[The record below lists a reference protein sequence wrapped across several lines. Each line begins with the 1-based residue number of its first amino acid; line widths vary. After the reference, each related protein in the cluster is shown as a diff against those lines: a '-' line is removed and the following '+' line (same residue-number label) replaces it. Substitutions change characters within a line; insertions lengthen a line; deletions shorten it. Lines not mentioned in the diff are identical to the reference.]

1 MRIAICDDEKEYL
14 DEASRLFLQYA
25 KDKNIE
31 ALIFPFSS
39 PSDLLDRIESGEFFD
54 IYILDIYMPGVSG
67 MSIAT
72 ELRAAGVQV
81 PIVFLTSSK
90 EHAIEAFGVNA
101 THYLLKPY
109 TKQNFFAALDKTVA
123 NMPLVDRT
131 EIVLKSDGGYRSIS
145 LDEIV
150 YCEAADNYQR
160 IYMKS
165 GSDFLV
171 RMTSAE
177 LYDKIGDTT
186 GFFRCGRR
194 YILSL
199 GHISK
204 IVSSTAVM
212 KNGKSLAVPRSAVA
226 ELRTAFF
233 DYFES
238 K

>member
-1 MRIAICDDEKEYL
+1 MKIAICDDEREYL
-14 DEASRLFLQYA
+14 DEACGLFSQYA
-25 KDKNIE
+25 KDKNID
-31 ALIFPFSS
+31 ASVFPFSS
-39 PSDLLDRIESGEFFD
+39 PSDLLDCVESGEFFD

-67 MSIAT
+67 MSVAT

-109 TKQNFFAALDKTVA
+109 TNQSFFVALDKAVA
-123 NMPLVDRT
+123 NMPLTDRT
-131 EIVLKSDGGYRSIS
+131 EIVLKSEGGYRSIL
-145 LDEIV
+145 LDDIV

-165 GSDFLV
+165 GNDFLV

-177 LYDKIGDTT
+177 LYDKLGGAT

-204 IVSSTAVM
+204 IVSGTAVM
-212 KNGKSLAVPRSAVA
+212 KNGRSIAVPRSAVA
-226 ELRTAFF
+226 ALRTAFF
-233 DYFES
+233 NYFES

>member
-1 MRIAICDDEKEYL
+1 MRIAICDDEREYL
-14 DEASRLFLQYA
+14 DEANRLCLQYA

-31 ALIFPFSS
+31 AAIFPFPS
-39 PSDLLDRIESGEFFD
+39 PSDLLDQIESGEFFD

-67 MSIAT
+67 MNIAT

-81 PIVFLTSSK
+81 PIIFLTSSK
-90 EHAIEAFGVNA
+90 EHAIEAFVVNA

-109 TKQNFFAALDKTVA
+109 TKQSFFAALDKAVT
-123 NMPLVDRT
+123 NMSLTDRT
-131 EIVLKSDGGYRSIS
+131 EIIFKSEGGYRSVL

-160 IYMKS
+160 IYMKN
-165 GSDFLV
+165 GNDFLV

-177 LYDKIGDTT
+177 LYDKIGVAT

-199 GHISK
+199 GYISK
-204 IVSSTAVM
+204 IVSNTAVM
-212 KNGKSLAVPRSAVA
+212 KNGKSIAVPRSAVA
-226 ELRTAFF
+226 ALRTAFF